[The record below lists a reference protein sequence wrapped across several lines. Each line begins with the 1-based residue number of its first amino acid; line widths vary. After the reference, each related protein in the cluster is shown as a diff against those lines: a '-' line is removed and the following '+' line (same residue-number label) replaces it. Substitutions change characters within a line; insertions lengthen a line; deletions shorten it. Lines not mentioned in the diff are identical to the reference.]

1 MFIARSYRAKIIAYI
16 TPLIGSICFLY
27 FAFFL
32 YRSSRIFK
40 EELIDKGFSLSKA
53 LSYSCE
59 LGVLSEDEVFLKSSL
74 VGILEE
80 EDVLSAIVYN
90 EEGKAIASNEKV
102 EAELNIPP
110 QILKRIKE
118 ERQPLRVVA
127 YTERGEET
135 YGFISPILATSF
147 ISGANTGA
155 QREVVGFT
163 KVILSLKRVRAQ
175 NRLMLIT
182 ALMMTILIIGLGVGI
197 STILAKGVT
206 RPIGDLVEGV
216 RAISQGNLNYRIQV
230 KSKDEIG
237 QLALSFNQMTE
248 DLKERTRQ
256 AKESEER
263 YKNLFES
270 VKDAVFTSDKQGRL
284 TDVNRAFLKMFGYK
298 DREEVIGCD
307 IAEKFYLR
315 GEEGRKLA
323 KRLKEKGFVT
333 DYEIEVKKKDGTPFF
348 ISATSNL
355 KRDEEGEIIG
365 TEGILRD
372 VTERKKMEQKLQD
385 YTENLEKRVEER
397 TKELKEANKE
407 LEDALTNL
415 KNLQSQLLQ
424 SEKMASIGQL
434 AAGVAHEMNN
444 PIGFIHCNLET
455 LQGYV
460 EDVTRLLH
468 KYDEL
473 EGVLQGSKREEAD
486 SIHQQLEDLK
496 KEITDIANITEII
509 GYYLDFRKKNKISAN
524 WDMFKFKWQNPLYNL
539 YEKEIQELKLSKKGY
554 RELEALH
561 QEKREAFEKKQNEL
575 TKIQSNLEDLQ
586 RHKSELLNE
595 REHKNVV
602 IESVDSECINLQSE
616 IKDTENDYLA
626 LKESFASKLKA
637 SSYDK
642 YSEEIRRLNLA
653 ESDCEKLKVIL
664 ESKQGERETL
674 QSMVMKRKNELEG
687 LKLTKKEK
695 NSVVKDEQKLRGFV
709 DNDITFVDALRKLQ
723 L

>member
-16 TPLIGSICFLY
+16 TPLIGSICLLY

-118 ERQPLRVVA
+118 EREPLRIVA

-206 RPIGDLVEGV
+206 RPIGDLLDGV
-216 RAISQGNLNYRIQV
+216 KAISQGNLNYRIQV

-270 VKDAVFTSDKQGRL
+270 VKDAIFTSDKQGRL

-333 DYEIEVKKKDGTPFF
+333 DYEIEVKRKDGTPFF

-496 KEITDIANITEII
+496 KEID
-509 GYYLDFRKKNKISAN
+509 LDFV
-524 WDMFKFKWQNPLYNL
+524 
-539 YEKEIQELKLSKKGY
+539 
-554 RELEALH
+554 
-561 QEKREAFEKKQNEL
+561 
-575 TKIQSNLEDLQ
+575 LEDLS
-586 RHKSELLNE
+586 KVVSETREGSERLAKIVRDLKDFSHVDEAELKYANINE
-595 REHKNVV
+595 G
-602 IESVDSECINLQSE
+602 IES
-616 IKDTENDYLA
+616 T
-626 LKESFASKLKA
+626 
-637 SSYDK
+637 
-642 YSEEIRRLNLA
+642 LNI
-653 ESDCEKLKVIL
+653 VW
-664 ESKQGERETL
+664 
-674 QSMVMKRKNELEG
+674 NELKYKAE
-687 LKLTKKEK
+687 
-695 NSVVKDEQKLRGFV
+695 VVKEYGELPDVACYPQQLNQVFMNLLVNAAQAIEERGKIKIKTFSDDEHIYIQISDTGMGIPQENLSRIFEPFFTTKEVGKGTGLGLSMSYGIIKKHQGKIDVESHLGEGTTFTIELPLRAAREGE
-709 DNDITFVDALRKLQ
+709 TPG
-723 L
+723 